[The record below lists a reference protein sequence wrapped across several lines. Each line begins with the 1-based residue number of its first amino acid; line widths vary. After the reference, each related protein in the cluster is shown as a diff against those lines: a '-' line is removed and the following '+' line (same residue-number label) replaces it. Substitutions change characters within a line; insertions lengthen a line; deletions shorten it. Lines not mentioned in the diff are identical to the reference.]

1 MHLDLRLTLLVTSI
15 QLISALLIRVIQLS
29 MVRLALVLM
38 GVMWCPPS
46 SSKVLAS
53 WPGPVLRWIELPERR
68 RWWMVWIWVVAIRW
82 RGRMIRRVRITWLWR
97 GEPASSPTLPLLR
110 GESRSAPSSSS
121 PSHGILHHL
130 REGLLLL
137 ISPVQTREAQSTWRS
152 IPPICLLHRV
162 AIGRPSKLLDSHR
175 SFLTQTRFSN
185 TSSLF

>member
-1 MHLDLRLTLLVTSI
+1 VVPSLFLQSLGLLAWACTEVDRTARKAAVADGVDPGS
-15 QLISALLIRVIQLS
+15 SHT
-29 MVRLALVLM
+29 M
-38 GVMWCPPS
+38 GGM
-46 SSKVLAS
+46 
-53 WPGPVLRWIELPERR
+53 
-68 RWWMVWIWVVAIRW
+68 IW
-82 RGRMIRRVRITWLWR
+82 RVRITWLWR

-130 REGLLLL
+130 REGPLLLV
-137 ISPVQTREAQSTWRS
+137 SPIQTRETQTTRRS

>member
-1 MHLDLRLTLLVTSI
+1 MVPFHFLQSLGLLAWACTKVDRTARKAAVADGVDPGS
-15 QLISALLIRVIQLS
+15 SHT
-29 MVRLALVLM
+29 M
-38 GVMWCPPS
+38 G
-46 SSKVLAS
+46 
-53 WPGPVLRWIELPERR
+53 
-68 RWWMVWIWVVAIRW
+68 
-82 RGRMIRRVRITWLWR
+82 GRMIRRVRITWLWR
-97 GEPASSPTLPLLR
+97 GEPASSPTLPLLC

-137 ISPVQTREAQSTWRS
+137 ISPVQTREAQSKWRS

-162 AIGRPSKLLDSHR
+162 AIGCPSKLLDSYM

>member
-1 MHLDLRLTLLVTSI
+1 MHLDLRFTLLSISI
-15 QLISALLIRVIQLS
+15 QLTVAMLVRVIQLS
-29 MVRLALVLM
+29 IVQVVLILIR
-38 GVMWCPPS
+38 VMWCRSS

-53 WPGPVLRWIELPERR
+53 WPGPVLRGIELPEGRQWR
-68 RWWMVWIWVVAIRW
+68 MVWIRVVAIRW
-82 RGRMIRRVRITWLWR
+82 GEDDMESADNLVVE
-97 GEPASSPTLPLLR
+97 GEPASPPTLPLLR

-137 ISPVQTREAQSTWRS
+137 ISPVQTREAQSMRRS